1 MPVSGEF
8 TAVEHV
14 PHEYAVTRRRRQI
27 WRGGGGLVGAPGEDR
42 PCFRCHQARAAG
54 PRQSSAVLT
63 VFIFWTVFFCSQHS
77 MRVSPLPARVSPMQR
92 RSPKREDDSPA
103 GETAPPTPQA
113 GRNSTVVPR
122 EPETV
127 GVPHAAAKEAAPR
140 EQTSLRD
147 GQLRVDVLLRASDGM
162 QRVRACT

>member
-1 MPVSGEF
+1 MPVSGKF
-8 TAVEHV
+8 TAVKHV

-42 PCFRCHQARAAG
+42 PCFRCHQARAG
-54 PRQSSAVLT
+54 PRQTFLR
-63 VFIFWTVFFCSQHS
+63 Q
-77 MRVSPLPARVSPMQR
+77 PLYARFSGRMPAQR

-147 GQLRVDVLLRASDGM
+147 EQLRVDVLLRASDGM
-162 QRVRACT
+162 LRVRTCT

>member
-42 PCFRCHQARAAG
+42 PCFRCHVKRELQGRSRRQPLYARAKMP
-54 PRQSSAVLT
+54 PR
-63 VFIFWTVFFCSQHS
+63 
-77 MRVSPLPARVSPMQR
+77 R

-147 GQLRVDVLLRASDGM
+147 EQLRVDVLLRASDGM
-162 QRVRACT
+162 QRVRTCT

>member
-1 MPVSGEF
+1 MYRTSTQSQDGAGRSGE
-8 TAVEHV
+8 A
-14 PHEYAVTRRRRQI
+14 
-27 WRGGGGLVGAPGEDR
+27 GGASWALQEKTGLVFAAIKPEQGRGRLFLRQPLY
-42 PCFRCHQARAAG
+42 ARAKMRAKMP
-54 PRQSSAVLT
+54 PR
-63 VFIFWTVFFCSQHS
+63 
-77 MRVSPLPARVSPMQR
+77 R

-147 GQLRVDVLLRASDGM
+147 EQLRVDVLLRASDGM

>member
-1 MPVSGEF
+1 MYRTSTQSQDGAGRSGE
-8 TAVEHV
+8 A
-14 PHEYAVTRRRRQI
+14 
-27 WRGGGGLVGAPGEDR
+27 GGASWALQEKTGLVFAAIKPEQGRGRLFLRQPLY
-42 PCFRCHQARAAG
+42 ARFSG
-54 PRQSSAVLT
+54 R
-63 VFIFWTVFFCSQHS
+63 
-77 MRVSPLPARVSPMQR
+77 MPAQR

-147 GQLRVDVLLRASDGM
+147 EQLRVDVLLRASDGM
-162 QRVRACT
+162 QRVRTCT